1 MGMFSFVNSVFPGV
15 GSALDSTG
23 DLFKKPQAPATPDYT
38 AAANAQGQQNRDT
51 ARYNAQLS
59 NPWFSNPYGTQT
71 VDWSGAK
78 TGSTDTPYVS
88 TQLNELGQKTFDQ
101 QQQLSSDFADMTQ
114 GSLQNVRNAYSQ
126 PFSFGNGDELQA
138 AAEDAIMSRVNPQLQ
153 RTEDT
158 LRTRLATSG
167 ITPGSEAW
175 NYDMDQQGRNANDAR
190 TQAIL
195 SAIQIRPQ
203 ILGEETAL
211 RNQPLN
217 ELNALRTGA
226 QVNVPQFQGF
236 SGAQAAA
243 APIYQA
249 TQQQGQDAL
258 SQYNADMAWKSGMLG
273 GLFSLGGKA
282 AAAGFGGAKPV

>member
-1 MGMFSFVNSVFPGV
+1 MGMFDFVNTIFPGV
-15 GSALDSTG
+15 GSALDGVG
-23 DLFKKPQAPATPDYT
+23 DLFQKPAAPQTPDYFG
-38 AAANAQGQQNRDT
+38 AANQQGQQNRET
-51 ARYNAQLS
+51 ARYNAMLS

-78 TGSTDTPYVS
+78 TGSPDTPYVATS
-88 TQLNELGQKTFDQ
+88 LTPLGQKTFDQ

-114 GSLQNVRNAYSQ
+114 SALGGVRSAYST
-126 PFSFGNGDELQA
+126 PFSFKSGDDLQA
-138 AAEDAIMSRVNPQLQ
+138 AAESAIFSRLNPQLERNEQ
-153 RTEDT
+153 T

-203 ILGEETAL
+203 VLSEETAL

-236 SGAQAAA
+236 QGSQAAA

-249 TQQQGQDAL
+249 AQQQGQDAL
-258 SQYNADMAWKSGMLG
+258 GQYNADMAWKSGMLG
-273 GLFSLGGKA
+273 GLFSLGGKV
-282 AAAGFGGAKPV
+282 GGAYAGRPT